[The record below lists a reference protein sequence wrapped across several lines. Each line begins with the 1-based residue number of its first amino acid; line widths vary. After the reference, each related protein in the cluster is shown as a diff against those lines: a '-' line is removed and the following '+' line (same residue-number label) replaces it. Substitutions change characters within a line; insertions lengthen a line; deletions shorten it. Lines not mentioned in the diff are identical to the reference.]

1 MQQLLDQ
8 GRHLNT
14 LGRFREAERCLRRA
28 LRVADTLTGADRE
41 VARGRALITLA
52 WSTVALRGRD
62 PALAMLAEVRGS
74 TTSPRLLALT
84 CVQEAVVQVACQD
97 WRGALTALAGLERPT
112 ELLTPREQV
121 SALLNGG
128 LAHLSLLELEPARAE
143 LEQALATAVAEGI
156 PEQEFK
162 ARHNLGCLA
171 YYAGR
176 LPEAITLMREA
187 DAMEAPVGRVRAQ
200 HDLALV
206 LLEAGLLD
214 QARETLTRALGA
226 ARSEGHRLE
235 EADLRLDLAICAVLR
250 GEPAAAR
257 THLDAAVTAYRA
269 RGARERQRYAAL
281 LRSSVA
287 LAEGVAPRGLDRVL
301 GPWREVARPVLP
313 DERLATRVEV
323 EALLT
328 RGDVAGATRAAAR
341 LAAPARQGLA
351 ADMHERLLVARVA
364 AAQGDRTRA
373 RRTVQ
378 GALRRLTDR
387 VAPTQS
393 MEIRSALALHGQ
405 RLADFDVTDALADG
419 SVSRVF
425 DSVERWRAVSHRLAP
440 VTAPA
445 DARVG
450 QLLAELRQ
458 ARRDA
463 ADPVDGS
470 DPAGSRSRAAALEW
484 QVSQLDW
491 ATAERGDAHGDGRGD
506 DRPTAYRTVRGLL
519 RDRGGQLLVMFA
531 HDGEQHAL
539 VATGATASL
548 HHLGP
553 SARVGALA
561 DRLSRDL
568 RAHAFAGPNP
578 ALHAAVGRA
587 VQESLGALGAA
598 LLDALPLTDAPVV
611 VVPGLTLR
619 SVPWGMLP
627 GFSGRPVTVA
637 PSVTRWSAP
646 LLREDRP
653 ATRSLT
659 VTALSGPRL
668 RRADLEAEQVAEH
681 WRSAGVPAGLVR
693 QATSADVRA
702 ALAADG
708 LVHVAAHGTHEPQSP
723 WFSSLHLADG
733 PVFAHELPRPAVPR
747 HVVLSACEV
756 GRMDPRPG
764 DEPLG
769 LTAAL
774 LGLGVQSVVAAVAPV
789 SDEVA
794 ADAMA
799 GYHRRLASGM
809 SASAALAA
817 VVAEQPGAGAF
828 CLYGTDWPP
837 PTPRSRPDRGSV
849 DGSADGSADGS
860 VEASVDGPVEAAVD
874 GRAGGQIQ
882 IAGSRNIAS

>member
-1 MQQLLDQ
+1 MQELLDD

-14 LGRFREAERCLRRA
+14 VGRFRDAERCLRRA
-28 LRVADTLTGADRE
+28 LRLTEGLSGEARDI
-41 VARGRALITLA
+41 ARGRVLITLA

-62 PALAMLAEVRGS
+62 PALALLADVRAS
-74 TTSPRLLALT
+74 TSSPRLLALT
-84 CVQEAVVQVACQD
+84 WVQEAVVQVSCQD
-97 WRGALTALAGLERPT
+97 WRGALAALARLERPT

-128 LAHLSLLELEPARAE
+128 LARLSLLELEPARAD
-143 LEQALATAVAEGI
+143 LERALAIAVAEAV

-171 YYAGR
+171 YYAGS
-176 LPEAITLMREA
+176 LPEAIALMREA
-187 DAMEAPVGRVRAQ
+187 DAMDVQVGRVRAQ

-214 QARETLTRALGA
+214 QARETLARALGT
-226 ARSEGHRLE
+226 ARAEGHRLE
-235 EADLRLDLAICAVLR
+235 EADLRVDLAGCAVLR

-257 THLDAAVTAYRA
+257 DHLDAAVTAYRA

-301 GPWREVARPVLP
+301 EPWREVARPVLP

-323 EALLT
+323 EALLA
-328 RGDVAGATRAAAR
+328 RGDVAGASRVAAR
-341 LAAPARQGLA
+341 LAAPVRQGLA

-364 AAQGDRTRA
+364 AAEGDRTRA

-393 MEIRSALALHGQ
+393 VEIRSALALHGQ

-419 SVSRVF
+419 SVGRVF

-458 ARRDA
+458 VRREAVDA
-463 ADPVDGS
+463 GGGVD
-470 DPAGSRSRAAALEW
+470 AGRSRARAAALEW
-484 QVSQLDW
+484 EVSQLDW
-491 ATAERGDAHGDGRGD
+491 AAAEQADAGGDGR
-506 DRPTAYRTVRGLL
+506 PTAHLTARGLL
-519 RDRGGQLLVMFA
+519 RTRGGQLLVMFA

-539 VATGATASL
+539 VSSGTATSL

-553 SARVGALA
+553 SARVAALA

-568 RAHAFAGPNP
+568 HAHAFAGTDP
-578 ALHAAVGRA
+578 ALRAAVGRA
-587 VQESLGALGAA
+587 VQQSLGALGDA
-598 LLDALPLTDAPVV
+598 LLGRVRLEDSPVV

-619 SVPWGMLP
+619 AVPWGMLP
-627 GFSGRPVTVA
+627 QLAGRPVTVA

-646 LLREDRP
+646 LLDPSRP
-653 ATRSLT
+653 PAGSLT
-659 VTALSGPRL
+659 VTALTGPQL
-668 RRADLEAEQVAEH
+668 RRADHEAERVVGH
-681 WRSAGVPAGLVR
+681 WGAAGVPVELVR
-693 QATSADVRA
+693 QAASADVRA
-702 ALAADG
+702 SLATDG

-723 WFSSLHLADG
+723 WFSSLHMADG
-733 PVFAHELPRPAVPR
+733 PVFAHELPRPAAPR
-747 HVVLSACEV
+747 HVVLSACDV

-789 SDEVA
+789 ADEIA
-794 ADAMA
+794 AEAMA
-799 GYHRRLASGM
+799 SYHARLASGM

-817 VVAEQPGAGAF
+817 VVAEQPEAGAF
-828 CLYGTDWPP
+828 CLYGTDWQPP
-837 PTPRSRPDRGSV
+837 VP
-849 DGSADGSADGS
+849 
-860 VEASVDGPVEAAVD
+860 AS
-874 GRAGGQIQ
+874 AGGQIQ
-882 IAGSRNIAS
+882 MAGSRNIAS